1 MKINNLNSRPVIVF
15 STPTLQVGT
24 PLPPMSVRL
33 VQLFDQADLKD
44 LAAAEGVS
52 VGICGYVSALLC
64 AHLAAKPAP
73 TNHESLDSLIEELQ
87 GSAQGIVEQG
97 LHAAIAAV
105 RGRRERYADAH
116 PAEFAPEGSSYE
128 ESVDEEGR
136 QRTSRAVYMQMMLSI
151 ADMRW
156 LLEKEVTDGGESV
169 TPEWYLLRNMTPDG
183 ACRETHSD
191 IMATLPNE
199 EDRACIRDEVPF
211 SAGGGGAALVGRVM
225 AVWGSITDA
234 PEEALP
240 EELVAAPVLV
250 MEHSEIHGG
259 SAVFMV
265 RPAEAAEATG
275 GEETVEGGMLGTAAA
290 VHQLLPMFLDTRHGA
305 STLESYFER
314 SASIAPTLGA
324 TCSAPIVV
332 DTRGH
337 FNVALPLELLVDGTT
352 ESVVL
357 VLESMANPVAIQH
370 RVLAAAQQKIVHTQ
384 KK

>member
-1 MKINNLNSRPVIVF
+1 
-15 STPTLQVGT
+15 
-24 PLPPMSVRL
+24 MSVRL

-52 VGICGYVSALLC
+52 AGICGYVSALLC
-64 AHLAAKPAP
+64 AHLAAKPSP

-116 PAEFAPEGSSYE
+116 LAEFAPEGSSYE

-169 TPEWYLLRNMTPDG
+169 TPEWYLLRNVQTLYLRKTPDG

-191 IMATLPNE
+191 IMATLSSE

-250 MEHSEIHGG
+250 MEHSVIHGG

-332 DTRGH
+332 ETRGH